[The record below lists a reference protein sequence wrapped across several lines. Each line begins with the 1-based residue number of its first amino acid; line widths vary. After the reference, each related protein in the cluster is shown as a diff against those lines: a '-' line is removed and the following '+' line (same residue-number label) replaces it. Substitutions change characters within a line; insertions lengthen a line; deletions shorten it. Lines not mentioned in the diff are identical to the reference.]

1 MSGGEPSRLLETF
14 GEIGSRGVD
23 SPGDFGSGTKHGDS
37 PGNGMAEDLSESG
50 ELDVTERS
58 QDRDIVEYAK
68 SGELLELFL
77 LGHLLF

>member
-23 SPGDFGSGTKHGDS
+23 GLGDFGSGTKHGDS
-37 PGNGMAEDLSESG
+37 PGNGMAEDFSEPG
-50 ELDVTERS
+50 EFDVTERP
-58 QDRDIVEYAK
+58 QDRDIVEFAK

>member
-1 MSGGEPSRLLETF
+1 
-14 GEIGSRGVD
+14 
-23 SPGDFGSGTKHGDS
+23 
-37 PGNGMAEDLSESG
+37 MAEDLSESG

-58 QDRDIVEYAK
+58 QDRDIVEHAK